1 MAFLIPAFTAA
12 SSALGGT
19 LGLVGAGLK
28 AVGTISAS
36 NAAAK
41 SAEYNAAVKTDQAKT
56 ETQQAAARATEYATR
71 TRQKEAGVRA
81 GALQS
86 GLGLEGSV
94 NDILTAVGEQGTLDQ
109 LTALYDGNMRARGL
123 RASAALDRA
132 EAKSTRIAGFLG
144 AGSGFLDSVAN
155 GYLE

>member
-1 MAFLIPAFTAA
+1 MAFLMAA
-12 SSALGGT
+12 GGALKAIG
-19 LGLVGAGLK
+19 LGLGVMSSLGQA
-28 AVGTISAS
+28 

-41 SAEYNAAVKTDQAKT
+41 AANYNAAVKENQAKT
-56 ETQQAAARATEYATR
+56 ENQQAAARATEYAVR

-81 GALQS
+81 GAVTS
-86 GLGLEGSV
+86 GLGVDGSI

-109 LTALYDGNMRARGL
+109 LTALYDGEQRARGL

-132 EAKSTRIAGFLG
+132 EAKGAKRAGLFNALSTITNGY
-144 AGSGFLDSVAN
+144 SQ